1 MSEAFNNLFVEKY
14 RPKTLDEVVLAKED
28 RDFFESL
35 RSKQEI
41 PHLLFAGSAGIGKSA
56 TAKAIINDVLNGPD
70 YLYINASD
78 ESGIDVVR
86 SRVISFA
93 QTKSFDGRM
102 KVILLEEICGMS
114 GSAQDALR
122 NVIEQYS
129 SNNRFIMTCNY
140 LYKITKPIQSRCSI
154 VQLNPPIEGIVSRV
168 KHILQQ
174 ENITIPAEEKPK
186 LLEHIRKNFPDLRRI
201 IGDIQKYSSVN
212 NTLRIRSDISSE
224 FAQKVF
230 KMLCNKQDLM
240 AIRKEIIENEKEF
253 SNDYHNLLKQL
264 FELVFESDLPSE
276 KKTDCMLVISK
287 GMELHNM
294 VVDKEINCF
303 TALINVYRIV

>member
-1 MSEAFNNLFVEKY
+1 MSDRLSSIWIEKY
-14 RPKTLDEVVLAKED
+14 RPKTLDEIVLSKED
-28 RDFFESL
+28 REFFESL
-35 RSKQEI
+35 ATKQEI
-41 PHLLFAGSAGIGKSA
+41 PHLLFSGAAGLGKTSLSH
-56 TAKAIINDVLNGPD
+56 IITKDILKCD
-70 YLYINASD
+70 SLYINASD
-78 ESGIDVVR
+78 DRNIDTVR
-86 SRVISFA
+86 HLITNFA
-93 QTKSFDGRM
+93 KTKSFDGNL
-102 KVILLEEICGMS
+102 KVVILDEICGMS
-114 GSAQDALR
+114 GIAQDALR
-122 NVIEQYS
+122 NTIEQYS
-129 SNNRFIMTCNY
+129 DNNRFIMTCNY
-140 LYKITKPIQSRCSI
+140 LYKVTKPIQSRCQVI
-154 VQLNPPIEGIVSRV
+154 TLNPPIEGIVSRV

-212 NTLRIRSDISSE
+212 NTLQIRSDVSSE

-230 KMLCNKQDLM
+230 KMLCSKQDLM
-240 AIRKEIIENEKEF
+240 AIRKEIIENEKAF

-294 VVDKEINCF
+294 IVDKEINCF
-303 TALINVYRIV
+303 TALINLYKII